1 MLRGH
6 GASRLCP
13 PYARFTLPCRGR
25 VDRPTGPARSGRPDG
40 RLRRAGWGARRWR
53 STERSSTAPP
63 VALVRDGLP
72 LQGRLARVPHY
83 DSSSAPPIN
92 SAAIISPFSPTS
104 KYLFAKPAVELAVY
118 THLTA
123 DMMKLN

>member
-40 RLRRAGWGARRWR
+40 RLRRAGWGARRCRESQRAARALTPPAALRATTSPSRGGGGNRVIATVTFILTYVTVCATRESSR
-53 STERSSTAPP
+53 SVT
-63 VALVRDGLP
+63 
-72 LQGRLARVPHY
+72 
-83 DSSSAPPIN
+83 
-92 SAAIISPFSPTS
+92 
-104 KYLFAKPAVELAVY
+104 
-118 THLTA
+118 
-123 DMMKLN
+123 